1 MGRGSTMGLL
11 EKFFGKKPE
20 PREEEIEIVSRH
32 PVASFHVESVL
43 RVGKRMALIGTVEGG
58 MVYPGY
64 KVKGDGVAIIY
75 AIEKDRERVEF
86 AVDGDKVA
94 LILEGKL
101 RARKGDTLE
110 VYQS

>member
-1 MGRGSTMGLL
+1 MGLL
-11 EKFFGKKPE
+11 GKFFGRKRE
-20 PREEEIEIVSRH
+20 PLEEGIEIVSRH

-43 RVGKRMALIGTVEGG
+43 RIGEKVTIIGTVEGG

-64 KVKGDGVAIIY
+64 KVKGKKNAALVYI
-75 AIEKDRERVEF
+75 IEKDRKRVEY

-94 LILEGKL
+94 LILEGRIETK
-101 RARKGDTLE
+101 KGDTLE